1 MGGAV
6 GEKRSE
12 VDAKA
17 RRRCSG
23 KAAEEADWAEF
34 RDQHL
39 FVVKKPS
46 KKSISLSPSFAIAL
60 FLV

>member
-1 MGGAV
+1 MGSAV
-6 GEKRSE
+6 GEKRSK

-23 KAAEEADWAEF
+23 KAAEEADWAEV

-39 FVVKKPS
+39 CK
-46 KKSISLSPSFAIAL
+46 
-60 FLV
+60 

>member
-1 MGGAV
+1 MGSAV

-12 VDAKA
+12 VGAEA

-39 FVVKKPS
+39 
-46 KKSISLSPSFAIAL
+46 
-60 FLV
+60 